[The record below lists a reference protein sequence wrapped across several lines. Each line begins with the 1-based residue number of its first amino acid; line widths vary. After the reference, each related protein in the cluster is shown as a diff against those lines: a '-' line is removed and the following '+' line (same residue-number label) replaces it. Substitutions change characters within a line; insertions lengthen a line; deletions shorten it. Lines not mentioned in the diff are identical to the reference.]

1 MALED
6 HLLLPRDQMCDVKTD
21 LASDPEDG
29 ITEESGRIL
38 AKDNINGEVW
48 TWGGIW
54 HLIFPED
61 IEIPDPAFQPVVELA
76 EVEQAFDDCQTALK
90 ASLREKLG
98 LLLPGVLDND
108 YLNFLAGQ
116 LDLVFETHRVDIM
129 KQAQSRCCSR
139 QSADLAHQDEEPSSP
154 KRPNRKS
161 RRSTLRQ
168 SINRIAAP
176 DVPHPAATSRHART
190 RSKHKSYPSGEKPIP
205 IRHTTPPASAHIPPT
220 APDDS
225 HHHPVPNANPSP
237 APFYAT
243 EQSTTHPTHHN
254 HHHRQQHDPQ
264 IHDTHHPHQHASEAP
279 TARDPRDSGIGMP
292 CETCALDGPC
302 QCDAATK
309 QPPAE
314 LEPRDKH
321 QADKKQRPG
330 GGPTYCAV
338 PGPRPGLRPEI
349 SGEQALGRVP
359 SPASVPVPMSAPP
372 RPPRLSIRTVG
383 DLDARWV
390 GLGVGWGG
398 PEVSGMAEEE
408 RAGLAGGGRFSP
420 ESFKQRVLRQQL
432 GGGV

>member
-29 ITEESGRIL
+29 ITEETGRIL

-176 DVPHPAATSRHART
+176 DAPHPAATSRHART
-190 RSKHKSYPSGEKPIP
+190 RSKHKSYPSSEKPIP
-205 IRHTTPPASAHIPPT
+205 IRHTTPPMSARIPPT
-220 APDDS
+220 APDDR
-225 HHHPVPNANPSP
+225 HHHSVPNANPSSP
-237 APFYAT
+237 APIYAT
-243 EQSTTHPTHHN
+243 EQSTTHPC
-254 HHHRQQHDPQ
+254 HHRQQQQQQQHDPQ
-264 IHDTHHPHQHASEAP
+264 IHDTHHHRQHASETP
-279 TARDPRDSGIGMP
+279 NARDPRDSGIGMP

-302 QCDAATK
+302 QCDAATE

-314 LEPRDKH
+314 PREDKH
-321 QADKKQRPG
+321 QADKQQRSG
-330 GGPTYCAV
+330 GGRPCCTM
-338 PGPRPGLRPEI
+338 PGPRPELRPEI
-349 SGEQALGRVP
+349 LAEQTALGRVP
-359 SPASVPVPMSAPP
+359 SPVSVPVPMSAPP
-372 RPPRLSIRTVG
+372 RPPRLSLRTVG
-383 DLDARWV
+383 DLDARLV

-398 PEVSGMAEEE
+398 PE
-408 RAGLAGGGRFSP
+408 L
-420 ESFKQRVLRQQL
+420 
-432 GGGV
+432 